1 MGVTIDW
8 TRIDAVFEA
17 ARGRGANVL
26 LETEG
31 NEMLEA
37 LGFTLPR
44 SVFVRSSQNLVAA
57 PATSDG
63 AAGDRTPVG
72 QGGRGPQRGSRVG
85 VPFSLAGKL
94 PGDRVVVKVVSPE
107 ILHKSDVG
115 GVKVVP
121 NESQAIEAAIRD
133 MEEQFAGQEV
143 VGYTVNEFV
152 AYDRALGHE
161 LLLGLRWTEDFGPV
175 VTFGPGGIYTEFL
188 AANFKVGRDVAI
200 FSPEV
205 EDEARI
211 EEAID
216 RVAVMSLVTGRLR
229 GQPAKIQASAVVP
242 AISRFMALAR
252 RYMADH
258 ATGLKPGGPTIA
270 EWPGGPTIA
279 ERPGGPT
286 IAEWPGGPMIAEC
299 EINPLVVTSHG
310 LVALD
315 ILVKLAP
322 QADSPG
328 LKPGS
333 YVVGSGLQAG
343 TGPRPVDKLKHL
355 LEPSSAA
362 IIGVSEK
369 LNPGHIILNNL
380 IREGFDRA
388 RISVIKPGSDTIE
401 GCRCYPDVAS
411 LPERVDVLVLAVSAA
426 QAPDVVADV
435 IEQRKAESLIV
446 IPGGLEEK
454 KGTEH
459 LTSRMHE
466 ALARARE
473 SEWRGP
479 LINGGNCLGI
489 RSLPG
494 RYDTMFIPEHKMPV
508 PGGPVSPVAFI
519 SQSGA
524 FAVSRMSKLPL
535 NPKYAITLG
544 NQMDLTIG
552 DYLTY
557 LKDDRDIRVFA
568 VYVEGFAPLDGG
580 QFLKAADEIVSSG
593 RTVILYRAGRTAA
606 GAQASASHTASI
618 AGDYAVT
625 RALAQSAGVVVAE
638 TLQDYEDLIKLFAWL
653 GDKAVG
659 GWRLGAISNAGFEC
673 VAIADN
679 LGRFDLPTFD
689 DMTTARLESIFKS
702 ARIDSVVDV
711 HNPLDLTPMAGD
723 AAYED
728 VVRAVLYASSI
739 DVAIVG
745 CVPLTPAMNTLPP
758 GAAHRE
764 DLGKDDSFANRMIRL
779 RHATIKPWVAVV
791 DAGKV
796 YDPLVA
802 MLEAHQVPTFR
813 EADRA
818 LRLFNVFCAAQIT
831 KTAATN

>member
-8 TRIDAVFEA
+8 TRIDQVFDTA
-17 ARGRGANVL
+17 RARGAAVL

-31 NEMLEA
+31 NRMLAA
-37 LGFTLPR
+37 LGFALPQ
-44 SVFVRSSQNLVAA
+44 SVFVSGAEDAA
-57 PATSDG
+57 RETG
-63 AAGDRTPVG
+63 
-72 QGGRGPQRGSRVG
+72 
-85 VPFSLAGKL
+85 L
-94 PGDRVVVKVVSPE
+94 PGDRVVVKVISPE

-115 GVKVVP
+115 GVQVVP
-121 NESQAIEAAIRD
+121 NEARAIAATIRD
-133 MEEQFAGQEV
+133 MEEQFAGQAV
-143 VGYTVNEFV
+143 VGYTVNQFM

-188 AANFKVGRDVAI
+188 ASNFKVGRDVAI
-200 FSPEV
+200 FSPDV

-252 RYMADH
+252 RSMPD
-258 ATGLKPGGPTIA
+258 P
-270 EWPGGPTIA
+270 
-279 ERPGGPT
+279 
-286 IAEWPGGPMIAEC
+286 IAEC
-299 EINPLVVTSHG
+299 EINPLVVTTHG

-315 ILVKLAP
+315 ILVKLTTGRGNP
-322 QADSPG
+322 
-328 LKPGS
+328 
-333 YVVGSGLQAG
+333 AG
-343 TGPRPVDKLKHL
+343 RPCARPVDKLKHL

-388 RISVIKPGSDTIE
+388 RISVIKPGSDAIE
-401 GCRCYPDVAS
+401 GCRCYPDVTS
-411 LPERVDVLVLAVSAA
+411 LPGRVDMLVLAVSAA
-426 QAPDVVADV
+426 QAPEVVAEV
-435 IEQRKAESLIV
+435 IEQRKAESLVV

-454 KGTEH
+454 KGTER
-459 LTSRMHE
+459 LTSRMRQ
-466 ALARARE
+466 ALAHARE

-494 RYDTMFIPEHKMPV
+494 HYDTMFIPEHKMPV
-508 PGGPVSPVAFI
+508 PGGPMSPVAFI

-524 FAVSRMSKLPL
+524 FAISRMSKLPL

-568 VYVEGFAPLDGG
+568 VYVEGFAPLDGR
-580 QFLKAADEIVSSG
+580 QFLTAADEIVSSG

-625 RALAQSAGVVVAE
+625 RALAESAGVVVAE

-679 LGRFDLPTFD
+679 LGHFDLPTFD
-689 DMTTARLESIFKS
+689 EMTTARLESIFRS

-723 AAYED
+723 APYED
-728 VVRAVLYASSI
+728 VVRAVLYASNI
-739 DVAIVG
+739 DAAIVG
-745 CVPLTPAMNTLPP
+745 CVPLTPAMNTLPAGP
-758 GAAHRE
+758 GHRE
-764 DLGKDDSFANRMIRL
+764 DLSQDDSFASRL
-779 RHATIKPWVAVV
+779 VRLKAATIKPWVAVV

-802 MLEAHQVPTFR
+802 LLEAHQVPTFR

-818 LRLFNVFCAAQIT
+818 LRLFNVFCAAQLNRACARST
-831 KTAATN
+831 

>member
-1 MGVTIDW
+1 VT
-8 TRIDAVFEA
+8 TR
-17 ARGRGANVL
+17 
-26 LETEG
+26 
-31 NEMLEA
+31 
-37 LGFTLPR
+37 
-44 SVFVRSSQNLVAA
+44 
-57 PATSDG
+57 
-63 AAGDRTPVG
+63 
-72 QGGRGPQRGSRVG
+72 
-85 VPFSLAGKL
+85 
-94 PGDRVVVKVVSPE
+94 
-107 ILHKSDVG
+107 
-115 GVKVVP
+115 
-121 NESQAIEAAIRD
+121 
-133 MEEQFAGQEV
+133 
-143 VGYTVNEFV
+143 
-152 AYDRALGHE
+152 
-161 LLLGLRWTEDFGPV
+161 
-175 VTFGPGGIYTEFL
+175 
-188 AANFKVGRDVAI
+188 
-200 FSPEV
+200 
-205 EDEARI
+205 
-211 EEAID
+211 
-216 RVAVMSLVTGRLR
+216 
-229 GQPAKIQASAVVP
+229 
-242 AISRFMALAR
+242 
-252 RYMADH
+252 
-258 ATGLKPGGPTIA
+258 
-270 EWPGGPTIA
+270 
-279 ERPGGPT
+279 
-286 IAEWPGGPMIAEC
+286 
-299 EINPLVVTSHG
+299 G

-315 ILVKLAP
+315 ILVKLTDP
-322 QADSPG
+322 
-328 LKPGS
+328 
-333 YVVGSGLQAG
+333 VGAELARPDRPAKAAVRQGFSL
-343 TGPRPVDKLKHL
+343 TGRPVHKLKHL

-459 LTSRMHE
+459 LTSRMRK

-494 RYDTMFIPEHKMPV
+494 HYDTMFIPEHKMPV

-524 FAVSRMSKLPL
+524 FAISRMSKLPL

-568 VYVEGFAPLDGG
+568 VYVEGFARLDGW

-606 GAQASASHTASI
+606 GALASASHTASI

-745 CVPLTPAMNTLPP
+745 CVPLTPAMNTLPA

-764 DLGKDDSFANRMIRL
+764 DLTKDDSFANRMVRL
-779 RHATIKPWVAVV
+779 KHATIKPWVAVV

-818 LRLFNVFCAAQIT
+818 LRLFNVFCAAQMT
-831 KTAATN
+831 KPAATN